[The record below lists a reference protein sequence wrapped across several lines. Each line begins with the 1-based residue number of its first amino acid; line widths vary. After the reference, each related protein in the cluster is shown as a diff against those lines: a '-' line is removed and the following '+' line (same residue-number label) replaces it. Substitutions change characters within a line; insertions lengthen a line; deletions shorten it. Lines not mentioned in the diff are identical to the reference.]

1 MPEVE
6 LRQVLVE
13 LRDLLDDADEQFWAG
28 WARDRLVALITCT
41 SSTGWQVHIKTYS
54 WGDTYHEL
62 VTPEGARYGWR
73 YANGLA
79 YKTRTTKT
87 AKQMATSVT
96 VIADDLASASRYCG
110 TI

>member
-1 MPEVE
+1 MKQTKRAALALIASAALIVGSA
-6 LRQVLVE
+6 VGASAWTNS
-13 LRDLLDDADEQFWAG
+13 AD
-28 WARDRLVALITCT
+28 ITCT